1 MLVPGDGTVGL
12 PALAT
17 DGDGDVLVPAAGVLL
32 LPALLAPGAG
42 SVIVNGAGTIPLP
55 ALTMAG
61 SGTVLDPDAPI
72 TGEGA
77 IVLPALTSNGTGEIM
92 GACEPW
98 PIDTSCLPA
107 DWPDTIAE
115 FTPAQLSAY
124 EAAQETLAGL
134 SPHAFGLCT
143 LVVRP
148 CGFGCAVSDGFR
160 LGDGGWF
167 TPLLRNGQVYNG
179 CGCSTSACGCDVAS
193 EIRLDGPVY
202 DIVQVRIDGVTVDPE
217 TYRVDDALRL
227 VRLDGETW
235 PMRQNLSASAGR
247 PDTFEVAY
255 RKGVPLPRAGRRAL
269 TALMIEFRKAAC
281 GDQSCQLPSRVTNIV
296 REGVTYSMLDDPSTL
311 LDNGRAGVPL
321 VDQWL
326 AVLNPSGNRTRM
338 KVWSPDV
345 PRNRRQ
351 TWPST

>member
-1 MLVPGDGTVGL
+1 
-12 PALAT
+12 
-17 DGDGDVLVPAAGVLL
+17 
-32 LPALLAPGAG
+32 
-42 SVIVNGAGTIPLP
+42 VIVNGAGTIPLP

-148 CGFGCAVSDGFR
+148 CGFGCAVSDGYR

-311 LDNGRAGVPL
+311 LDNGRTGVPL